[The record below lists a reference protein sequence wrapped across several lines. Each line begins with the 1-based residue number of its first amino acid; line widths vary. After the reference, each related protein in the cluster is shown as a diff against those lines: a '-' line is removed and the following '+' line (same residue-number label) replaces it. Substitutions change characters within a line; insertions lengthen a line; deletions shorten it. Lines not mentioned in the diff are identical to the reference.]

1 MGIASSQCHSQGKL
15 QFFKLMVT
23 RSITALH
30 DRVGSTLGRTCMTL
44 GTAGWLGGMGVAWV
58 SHG

>member
-1 MGIASSQCHSQGKL
+1 MGIASGQGHSQGKL
-15 QFFKLMVT
+15 QLFKLVVT
-23 RSITALH
+23 RRITALN

-44 GTAGWLGGMGVAWV
+44 GTAGWLGGMGVAGV